1 MPGWR
6 HIILLILS
14 IGVPGLAAAAPA
26 GTVVVA
32 QGVDPTTRMR
42 RRCRSTSSGIS
53 TARAVD

>member
-6 HIILLILS
+6 DIIRLILS
-14 IGVPGLAAAAPA
+14 IGIPAAAAPA